1 MKKSLYSTTALAA
14 AGMLSLGAS
23 DAFAQAAAPA
33 APEKLK
39 IAIGGFMTQ
48 LVGYTD
54 QSGSYERGASQTGGR
69 NGYKNFDIKND
80 AEIHF
85 SGSVKL
91 DNGMTVSVMVQLEGD
106 DGNSNNGTGLDESF
120 MTIAG
125 EFGSVKIGQTDFSG
139 GGISAGAPWTGARNP
154 SNSDVAEFSIKP
166 SANKIST
173 TLGDNGFGGGDT
185 NKIGYTTPAIAGF
198 RMAFDYVPDNTTGN
212 TNGTNAQPLRSKTE
226 VRAVTLGWAGT
237 VDDFGIKANVA
248 YVNNEGTEVTDDIVQ
263 VGGGLELKYA
273 DWTLGGGYKETQAK
287 NKAGARV
294 TTSNPESWV
303 AAVGVKYA
311 PANFE
316 VGLYYNRVEF
326 ENTGSISADDT
337 NNRWLIGA
345 KYNIGPGV
353 DLVGTIVK
361 DSYQSE
367 TNNPNAENS
376 PLSVLGGIAVTF

>member
-39 IAIGGFMTQ
+39 IAIGGQMMQ
-48 LVGYTD
+48 LVGFAD

-80 AEIHF
+80 TELHF

-106 DGNSNNGTGLDESF
+106 DENGNSGTGLDESF

-125 EFGSVKIGQTDFSG
+125 DFGSVKIGQTDFSG
-139 GGISAGAPWTGARNP
+139 GGLTALAPWAGARNV
-154 SNSDVAEFSIKP
+154 SSSDVSQFNVKP
-166 SANKIST
+166 SANLIST
-173 TLGDNGFGGGDT
+173 TLGDPGWGGGDA
-185 NKIGYTTPAIAGF
+185 NKIGYTTPSIAGF
-198 RMAFDYVPDNTTGN
+198 RLAFDYIPDATTTSTG
-212 TNGTNAQPLRSKTE
+212 AQPLRTTTE
-226 VRAVTLGWAGT
+226 TRGVTLGYAEKFGDIGVKAHILYLNGEGSAVTTDT
-237 VDDFGIKANVA
+237 VA
-248 YVNNEGTEVTDDIVQ
+248 

-273 DWTLGGGYKETQAK
+273 DWTLGGGYKETEAK

-294 TTSNPESWV
+294 TTSNPEGQNYS
-303 AAVGVKYA
+303 VGVKYA
-311 PANFE
+311 PAGYELALTYLRNE
-316 VGLYYNRVEF
+316 L
-326 ENTGSISADDT
+326 ENTGSIAADDT
-337 NNRWLIGA
+337 NNRWMIGG

-367 TNNPNAENS
+367 SNNPNAENS
-376 PLSVLGGIAVTF
+376 PLSVIGGIAVTF